1 MEKQPVK
8 IKYIGHATHDVLRIV
23 TEKPEGIDFVPGQA
37 TEIFIDKSGWEK
49 EGRPFTFTCLPSEDQ
64 IEFMIKTYPDHESVT
79 NELLKLQKG
88 DGLILNDIFG
98 AINYKGEGTFIAGGA
113 GVTPFISILRD
124 LRAKNK
130 IGNNKLLFA
139 NKTKS
144 DIILEQEFREML
156 GKNFI
161 NILSDESSDEYPH
174 GRITED
180 FIKKNAADLEG
191 YFYVCGP
198 PPMMES
204 VEAQLAHLKI
214 HKNSIVKEEF

>member
-1 MEKQPVK
+1 MKTQPVK
-8 IKYIGHATHDVLRIV
+8 IKLIEHATHDVLHIV
-23 TEKPEGIDFVPGQA
+23 TEKPRDIDFVPGQA
-37 TEIFIDKSGWEK
+37 TEMFLEK
-49 EGRPFTFTCLPSEDQ
+49 AGKDGEGNPFTFTCLPNEDHL
-64 IEFMIKTYPDHESVT
+64 EFMIKTYPSHKGLT
-79 NELLKLQKG
+79 NALLKLKKG
-88 DGLILNDIFG
+88 DEVILNDIFG

-180 FIKKNAADLEG
+180 FIKKNAANL
-191 YFYVCGP
+191 VL
-198 PPMMES
+198 S
-204 VEAQLAHLKI
+204 
-214 HKNSIVKEEF
+214 